1 MNEDL
6 KGNFSRRLLA
16 WWKKNKRDF
25 TWRYTND
32 PYAVLVAE
40 LLLQKTNAEKV
51 EPVYL
56 EFMRRFPTIR
66 KLQRASIHEITEVIT
81 PLGLFY
87 RAVRI
92 SHVADAIANTFDGV
106 VPNTP
111 EELLTLP
118 GVGSY
123 MMNAILCFAFGQPRP
138 LIDTNSTRV
147 LTRVFGLNPSKTR
160 PRTDRQLWAFASSLV
175 PALYAKEYNWALI
188 DLAHLV
194 CMPAK
199 PLHTE
204 CPVRTICSTV
214 QEQEPDGRVPDPLR
228 QVF

>member
-1 MNEDL
+1 MNTVEE
-6 KGNFSRRLLA
+6 FRTSLLE
-16 WWKKNKRDF
+16 WYSIKKRQFPWRD
-25 TWRYTND
+25 TTE
-32 PYAVLVAE
+32 PYAVLVTE

-51 EPVYL
+51 EPIYL

-66 KLQRASIHEITEVIT
+66 KLQRASTHEIAEVIA

-92 SHVADAIANTFDGV
+92 SRVADAVANTFDGV

-111 EELLTLP
+111 EELLMLP

-123 MMNAILCFAFGQPRP
+123 MMNAVLCFAFGQPRP
-138 LIDTNSTRV
+138 LIDTNSARV
-147 LTRVFGLNPSKTR
+147 LTRVFGLSPSKTR

-175 PALYAKEYNWALI
+175 PASYVKEYNWALI

-199 PLHTE
+199 QLHTE
-204 CPVRTICSTV
+204 CPVRTICSVV
-214 QEQEPDGRVPDPLR
+214 QEQELHESVPDPLR
-228 QVF
+228 